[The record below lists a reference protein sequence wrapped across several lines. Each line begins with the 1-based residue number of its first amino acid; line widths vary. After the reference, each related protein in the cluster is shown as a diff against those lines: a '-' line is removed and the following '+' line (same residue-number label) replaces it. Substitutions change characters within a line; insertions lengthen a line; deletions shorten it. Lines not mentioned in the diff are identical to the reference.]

1 MHPVLFQLGLFRV
14 YSYGV
19 LIALGG
25 VLSVRFWLRRR
36 EAMGIKKEE
45 DFWLLVNALLVGGF
59 LGGRVLYMFE
69 YTRPFSADFWD
80 AALSLS
86 RGFSVLGAFL
96 GVLAAVWWF
105 SRRVG
110 APTARVF
117 DFVCAAAPVWHAFGR
132 LGCFMAGC
140 CFGRPTDLPWGVSF
154 TDPRSMVD
162 ADLLGKHLH
171 PTQLYEAGGD
181 LLIAAFL
188 YTIVLPAV
196 EKKRQP
202 AGTVAAAYFVLY
214 SLLRFGVEFYR
225 GDTVATPVMGLTA
238 GQMLSVLLILGA
250 GGFYLYNH
258 QRTETRSCI
267 PS

>member
-1 MHPVLFQLGLFRV
+1 VHPVLFQLGLFRV

-80 AALSLS
+80 SALSLS

-105 SRRVG
+105 CRRVG
-110 APTARVF
+110 APAARLF
-117 DFVCAAAPVWHAFGR
+117 DYVCVAAPVWHAFGR

-140 CFGRPTDLPWGVSF
+140 CFGRPTDLPWGVTF
-154 TDPRSMVD
+154 TDPRAMVD
-162 ADLLGKHLH
+162 ADLLGRHLH
-171 PTQLYEAGGD
+171 PTQLYEAAGD
-181 LLIAAFL
+181 LLIAAALFKL
-188 YTIVLPAV
+188 VLPAV
-196 EKKRQP
+196 EERRQP
-202 AGTVAAAYFVLY
+202 SGTVAACYFASY
-214 SLLRFGVEFYR
+214 AMLRFVVEFYR
-225 GDTVATPVMGLTA
+225 GDTVATPFLGLTA
-238 GQMLSVLLILGA
+238 GQGLCLLMIA
-250 GGFYLYNH
+250 GSAAFYASG
-258 QRTETRSCI
+258 RRAGRVRCI